1 MIGNEEHPMTDEE
14 LIVQRF
20 LDQEL
25 SAEERVRLL
34 VEIGRNTALR
44 ERLLSMEEL
53 LLDVSTLPRPE
64 VRHDFVAR
72 VMAHIEVPAPTIW
85 RRIADAAWAPHQL
98 RWNLVGAAAAVLLLL
113 VAAGTIARVGRPD
126 LVAGGPGDAAITQ
139 VSASGAEPTT
149 VLVRLVLVQP
159 GASTVEA
166 AGDFNGWNPSRT
178 PLEPVAG
185 GAWAVTV
192 PLEPGRYE
200 YMFVV
205 DGTQW
210 VADPFAAEQIDDG
223 FGSRNAVL
231 DVGLPSG
238 ASL

>member
-1 MIGNEEHPMTDEE
+1 
-14 LIVQRF
+14 
-20 LDQEL
+20 
-25 SAEERVRLL
+25 
-34 VEIGRNTALR
+34 
-44 ERLLSMEEL
+44 
-53 LLDVSTLPRPE
+53 
-64 VRHDFVAR
+64 
-72 VMAHIEVPAPTIW
+72 VPAPTIW

-139 VSASGAEPTT
+139 ISASAAEPTT